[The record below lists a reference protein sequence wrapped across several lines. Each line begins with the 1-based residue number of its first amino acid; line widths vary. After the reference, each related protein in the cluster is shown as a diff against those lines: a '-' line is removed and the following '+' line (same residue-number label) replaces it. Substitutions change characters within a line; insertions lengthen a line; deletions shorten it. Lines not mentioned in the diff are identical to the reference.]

1 MKFCKLACFFDC
13 TRVKHR
19 HMQGGMFCW
28 LMTDA
33 CLSFTRVS
41 CMTMCVRVCVCVYV
55 RVFMCV
61 CLCAGVC
68 TCVQVKSCQML
79 FLMGT
84 VALYCS
90 TVQGLPELV
99 LYLCVMGWL
108 RIVHSLKLHIS
119 FAEYSLLYRALLQ
132 KRPILLRRLLIVASP
147 YW

>member
-1 MKFCKLACFFDC
+1 
-13 TRVKHR
+13 
-19 HMQGGMFCW
+19 
-28 LMTDA
+28 
-33 CLSFTRVS
+33 
-41 CMTMCVRVCVCVYV
+41 MTMCVRVCVCVYV

-119 FAEYSLLYRALLQ
+119 FAEYSLLYRGSFAKETYPFKEITNRSQ
-132 KRPILLRRLLIVASP
+132 PILID
-147 YW
+147 